1 MLREDQEG
9 DQRLVAYVVG
19 EEGTKT
25 EQLGEALRRRL
36 PEYMVPTAI
45 VVLEQLPLTAN
56 GKLDR
61 KALPMP
67 EGDAYA
73 RREYE
78 EPRGE
83 VESTIA
89 AIWSEELKVD
99 RVGRHDNFFELGG
112 HSLLA
117 VRVIDRMR
125 RSGLR
130 VDGMRALFV
139 APSLAGLA
147 ARVGTQE
154 TIVETPPNRIPE
166 IREQSDHPS
175 KEMELR
181 I

>member
-1 MLREDQEG
+1 VLREYQDG
-9 DQRLVAYVVG
+9 DQRLVAYVVAEAETQA
-19 EEGTKT
+19 EE
-25 EQLGEALRRRL
+25 LGDALRRRL

-45 VVLEQLPLTAN
+45 VLLEALPLTAN

-61 KALPMP
+61 KALPAP
-67 EGDAYA
+67 AGDAYA

-78 EPRGE
+78 APRGE

-117 VRVIDRMR
+117 VRVIERMR

-130 VDGMRALFV
+130 VDGMRAVFV

-147 ARVGTQE
+147 ARVGAQQ

-166 IREQSDHPS
+166 AREQKDHPS
-175 KEMELR
+175 KEVELR